1 MAQYA
6 TAAITAVTAT
16 AAIVSSSGAYRH
28 QDRLYRARESDENSS
43 PWQRSQQQQQQQQTR
58 SPLAGTRSRHAY
70 GHYGQQPLYYPAG
83 IHQHYAHRADCPGS
97 QCHYRAFLTDSIQR
111 YNESR
116 RELRQTYVANL
127 RELQR
132 VHAAQPRKP
141 AAEKRAEADRLY
153 AYYVS
158 RVRDV
163 FDDHRRDHR
172 RLFGHD
178 YLCWAQPER
187 EEEEVEENEEHGT
200 SSSSCRVRSSGANGR
215 VPSTSRMGGSIAN
228 GGHVDVGGQQVQGR
242 TTTTVI
248 RESRREGT
256 GCDGEEKKSRIGNPG
271 PGERGNC
278 HEFLCEFL
286 VYLFLSFLQ

>member
-1 MAQYA
+1 M
-6 TAAITAVTAT
+6 
-16 AAIVSSSGAYRH
+16 
-28 QDRLYRARESDENSS
+28 
-43 PWQRSQQQQQQQQTR
+43 
-58 SPLAGTRSRHAY
+58 
-70 GHYGQQPLYYPAG
+70 
-83 IHQHYAHRADCPGS
+83 
-97 QCHYRAFLTDSIQR
+97 
-111 YNESR
+111 
-116 RELRQTYVANL
+116 
-127 RELQR
+127 
-132 VHAAQPRKP
+132 HAAQPRKP

-163 FDDHRRDHR
+163 FDDHCRDHR

-187 EEEEVEENEEHGT
+187 EEEHDI
-200 SSSSCRVRSSGANGR
+200 SSSSCLVRNSSSNGNGR

-256 GCDGEEKKSRIGNPG
+256 GCDGEEEEEDSDRELRA
-271 PGERGNC
+271 GEKG
-278 HEFLCEFL
+278 E
-286 VYLFLSFLQ
+286 LS